1 MRERLSWQ
9 QQCGE
14 GVMAGVRFIFSI
26 LRKAANKAGFDFVA
40 SRKTKADGDYELILS
55 GASYAP
61 WLSDHAFN
69 ETFKVIDGHTLVDK
83 YKCYELWQLVGETA
97 KLNGG
102 LIEVGVWRG
111 GSGVLI
117 AQKAKLSGMREQ
129 VYLCDTFRG
138 VVKAG
143 KKDSKYIN
151 GEHADTSVEIVEKL
165 AKDLRLDNVKIVAGI
180 FPEETNGVITDKT
193 FRFCHIDVD
202 VYESAKDV
210 LEWLWPKVVVGG
222 VMVFDDYGFQG
233 CNGVTRLINEGRSR
247 KDRITIHNLNG
258 HAILIKV
265 PEQPETG
272 GHGSDGK

>member
-1 MRERLSWQ
+1 M
-9 QQCGE
+9 
-14 GVMAGVRFIFSI
+14 RFILKI
-26 LRKAANKAGFDFVA
+26 LRKAANRAGFDFIV
-40 SRKTKADGDYELILS
+40 SRKTKSEGDYELILS

-61 WLSDHAFN
+61 WLSDHSFN
-69 ETFKVIDGHTLVDK
+69 ETFKIISSHTLVDK

-102 LIEVGVWRG
+102 LIEVGVWKG
-111 GSGVLI
+111 GSGILI
-117 AQKAKLSGMREQ
+117 AQKAKLSGIRNH

-143 KKDSKYIN
+143 EKDARYMG
-151 GEHADTSVEIVEKL
+151 GEHADTSMEIVEKL
-165 AKDLRLDNVKIVAGI
+165 ADDLRLDNIKIVTGI
-180 FPEETNGVITDKT
+180 FPEETHGSVMDRT
-193 FRFCHIDVD
+193 FRFCHVDVD

-233 CNGVTRLINEGRSR
+233 CNGVTRLINDERNR

-265 PEQPETG
+265 PEQPEIG
-272 GHGSDGK
+272 GDAPDGK